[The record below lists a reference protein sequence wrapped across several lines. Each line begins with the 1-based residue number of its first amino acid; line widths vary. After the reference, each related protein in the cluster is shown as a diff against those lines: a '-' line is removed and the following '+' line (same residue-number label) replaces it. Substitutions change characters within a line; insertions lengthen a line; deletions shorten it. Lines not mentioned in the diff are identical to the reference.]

1 MRKLDQV
8 NVANL
13 FNDVMILRKYLEK
26 ENIFSGEEE
35 TLRGKRRKIFFEK
48 ENIFFFWRRR
58 KTENEKEENI
68 WRRKI

>member
-26 ENIFSGEEE
+26 ENIFSGEEKK
-35 TLRGKRRKIFFEK
+35 LRGKRRKIFFE
-48 ENIFFFWRRR
+48 
-58 KTENEKEENI
+58 EKKNGE
-68 WRRKI
+68 